1 MDKVKIEMIN
11 KVASQFKAQITPGIL
26 RKMRITSGFFNTGLP
41 SAYKQKV
48 IGDDLGQL
56 TRIFDSVKLDRSTTE
71 QFYSAVTQAKDPVQ
85 EILVPLLGAISDE
98 LFDLNLP
105 ELHADIRE
113 DFKQYNDVRQKF
125 SDDEFKKI
133 MLKAAL
139 IGCSSILTGFHEQ
152 KAKSL
157 RSSEPDREQTIN
169 KQFMAKVA
177 GPIEAYTNKLTPDRL
192 TLDRELFNQSSSAF
206 LTQSQSSQKKRFWLI
221 NVVVHAFL
229 SLVNI
234 FSGKTSA
241 SFSSESDG
249 QIELGNI
256 VKDSPIEKK
265 VLALLQA
272 ADSVLDILEPACKD
286 SETDDLAQTILQEI
300 TLFRANLA
308 GLREEI
314 ADCREEHMD
323 FETKV
328 EMGFKGLCE
337 SFSEHITVSIKQAQ
351 ELGAVEQEV
360 LIALVQDFITKVS
373 PSLENTEDP
382 DLTNDDES
390 HSSGHSPKINF

>member
-1 MDKVKIEMIN
+1 MSQTKIEMIN

-26 RKMRITSGFFNTGLP
+26 RNMGITSGFFNTGLP
-41 SAYKQKV
+41 STYKQKV
-48 IGDDLGQL
+48 IGNDLGQL

-71 QFYSAVTQAKDPVQ
+71 QFYSAVTHAQDSVQ

-105 ELHADIRE
+105 ELRADIRE
-113 DFKQYNDVRQKF
+113 DFKQYEELRQKF
-125 SDDEFKKI
+125 SDDEFKTI

-139 IGCSSILTGFHEQ
+139 SGCSSILTGFHDQ
-152 KAKSL
+152 KAKSV
-157 RSSEPDREQTIN
+157 RKSDPDREHAFNQA
-169 KQFMAKVA
+169 FMNKVA
-177 GPIEAYTNKLTPDRL
+177 LPIDAYSSNLTPDIL
-192 TLDRELFNQSSSAF
+192 TGDRERFNQSSSAF
-206 LTQSQSSQKKRFWLI
+206 LPQSQSSQKNRFWFI
-221 NVVVHAFL
+221 NVIVQAFL

-249 QIELGNI
+249 QIELANM
-256 VKDSPIEKK
+256 VEDSPIEKK

-286 SETDDLAQTILQEI
+286 SKKDDLAQTILQEI
-300 TLFRANLA
+300 TLFRENLA

-314 ADCREEHMD
+314 ADSRAEGIV

-328 EMGFKGLCE
+328 EMGFKDLCN
-337 SFSEHITVSIKQAQ
+337 SFSRQITASISNAQ
-351 ELGAVEQEV
+351 ELGAVEQEA
-360 LIALVQDFITKVS
+360 LTALVQDFITKIRR
-373 PSLENTEDP
+373 SLENTEDP
-382 DLTNDDES
+382 DLTDADES
-390 HSSGHSPKINF
+390 LSPRNNR